1 MEHLHLDLAAGVW
14 WVYALSVLLASA
26 GAWYTYTR
34 VVPPQTPSVILAL
47 RLLRTIGLACLILLL
62 FEPMLRIVQ
71 SETVRPRIAVLVDAS
86 RSMPRL
92 AKRDT
97 TSLRQDVASIISD
110 LQRDNDVDIYA
121 YSDVLADL
129 SSGDSISFRGYRT
142 NISGALTAIAN
153 RSVERRVGAIVL
165 LTDGQHNGTDNPLR
179 SVDNLG
185 IGVYSIGYGDTVM
198 PKDIAITRL
207 LVPSVGVV
215 GEAIPITIDLSSSRV
230 PDGQY
235 ELVIDDN
242 GTRVRSERVT
252 IRSGVELQTLT
263 FDWKP
268 TQEGVRKLAVAIQP
282 LDGESS
288 VANNRIQSFVDVRSF
303 KRTVVMIAGSP
314 SPDVTFVKASLTRDP
329 SVTVKT
335 FIQRQGTDFYE
346 GRPTSKDLIDIEA
359 VILIGYPTASS
370 DVQTI
375 EMIARACTAGTALF
389 FMPSVQ
395 VEYRKLG
402 ALEAV
407 LPFRVTGSRPQEFL
421 VTPEVSSGRSTDP
434 IMRITGADADGAA
447 WNALPPVYRTETF
460 VEPTAGSQVLATM
473 RVGNASLEEPLI
485 MKRDD
490 GRTRSVAVLGYGLYR
505 WRLLGSAPA
514 QSRGGVAVDVLDAFM
529 TNSVAWLRVRDSERR
544 IVVAPTQTIYATGEP
559 VAFIG
564 SVQDE
569 AFAAVDDAEVRVVVS
584 SGAGERSVVLAQQGS
599 GRYGAQLGSMPP
611 GDYSYTATVV
621 RRGEAMAVRR
631 GRFAVGD
638 LQIEDVAVVRN
649 VPLLSA
655 LAQRTNA
662 LAASRN
668 QLDQLLE
675 ALERDPR
682 MRDVVRTRDR
692 EYPVYHLPWL
702 IVIGILSF
710 AAEWALRK
718 RRGLA

>member
-1 MEHLHLDLAAGVW
+1 MEHLHLDLAVGVW
-14 WVYALSVLLASA
+14 WVYALSVLLAGTA
-26 GAWYTYTR
+26 AWYTYTR
-34 VVPPQTPSVILAL
+34 IVPQQTPTVILLL
-47 RLLRTIGLACLILLL
+47 RLLRTAGLACLILLL
-62 FEPMLRIVQ
+62 FEPILRIVQ
-71 SETVRPRIAVLVDAS
+71 SETVRPRVAVLVDVS

-97 TSLRQDVASIISD
+97 AALHKDVAGIISD
-110 LQRDNDVDIYA
+110 LQRDNEVDIYA
-121 YSDVLADL
+121 YSDALTEV
-129 SSGDSISFRGYRT
+129 GTMDSIAFRGYRT

-179 SVDNLG
+179 SADNLG
-185 IGVYSIGYGDTVM
+185 VGVYSIGYGDTVM

-215 GEAIPITIDLSSSRV
+215 GEALPVTIDLTSFRV

-242 GTRVRSERVT
+242 GARVRSERVT

-268 TQEGVRKLAVAIQP
+268 TQVGVRKLAVTIQA

-288 VANNRIQSFVDVRSF
+288 IANNRVQSFVDVRSF

-314 SPDVTFVKASLTRDP
+314 SPDVTFVKASLMRDP

-335 FIQRQGTDFYE
+335 FIQRQGADFYE

-359 VILIGYPTASS
+359 VVLIGYPTASS
-370 DVQTI
+370 DVQVI
-375 EMIARACTAGTALF
+375 EMITRACTAGTALF

-402 ALEAV
+402 PLEAV

-434 IMRITGADADGAA
+434 IMRITGADTDGIA

-460 VEPTAGSQVLATM
+460 VEPTAGAQVLATM

-485 MKRDD
+485 IKRDD
-490 GRTRSVAVLGYGLYR
+490 GRTRSIAVLGYGLYR

-544 IVVAPTQTIYATGEP
+544 IVVAPTQSVYATGEP
-559 VAFIG
+559 VAFVG

-569 AFAAVDDAEVRVVVS
+569 AFAAVDDAEVRVTVS
-584 SGAGERSVVLAQQGS
+584 SGATERSIVLAQQGS
-599 GRYGAQLGSMPP
+599 GRYGAQLGPLPP

-621 RRGEAMAVRR
+621 RRGEQMAVRR

-649 VPLLSA
+649 VALLSA
-655 LAQRTNA
+655 LAQRTSA
-662 LAASRN
+662 LAVSHN
-668 QLDQLLE
+668 QLDHVLQ

-702 IVIGILSF
+702 IVVGILSF

-718 RRGLA
+718 RGGLA